1 MIAICL
7 HGFLRS
13 GLSMVFIARKLQD
26 LGYKEVIFPTYPYHR
41 MPLPEISKRL
51 REQIYRTL
59 DKHQATQ
66 VDVITYSMGGLV
78 FRACLEHDIPFRRA
92 LMIAPP
98 NQGAEMAEQ
107 MRTMLPF
114 HKLGWDPLAPLLPNA
129 SHLLREPAE
138 NIQLGILA
146 GVKGNQKGFNSSLS
160 SDNDGKVR
168 LEETFLSRNV
178 PHYIVQARHPMMI
191 LNPKI
196 LDVSYFFM
204 KNGFFPEKQDSP
216 AITQSTSSQ

>member
-1 MIAICL
+1 MIAVCL

-13 GLSMVFIARKLQD
+13 GLSMLFLARRLQN
-26 LGYKEVIFPTYPYHR
+26 LGYKEVIFPTHPYHR

-51 REQIYRTL
+51 HEQIIQTL
-59 DKHQATQ
+59 HRNQATQ

-78 FRACLEHDIPFRRA
+78 FRACLEYDIPFRRV

-98 NQGAEMAEQ
+98 NQGAEMAAR
-107 MRTMLPF
+107 MRSQIPL

-129 SHLLREPAE
+129 QEHLQEPAAHIE
-138 NIQLGILA
+138 LGILA
-146 GVKGNQKGFNSSLS
+146 GIKGNKKGFNPTLS

-168 LEETFLSRNV
+168 LEETFLSRDV
-178 PHYIVQARHPMMI
+178 PHYVVQSRHPMMI

-204 KNGFFPEKQDSP
+204 KHGYFPE
-216 AITQSTSSQ
+216 AQSKDGL